1 MVAKLVGKLRG
12 CGELDGAGAH
22 FPGCPVDA
30 DNGIGILHLRAD
42 GGAIGHPPRH
52 HVVHG
57 PCAGDAGC
65 DGQRVRPFVHRGHGV
80 ALAGI
85 VVRLGGVLDFL
96 PHEKHFR
103 VLDGDGSRGRL
114 RLSRHRG
121 RPGVEGPA
129 SGERPGQLHGP
140 FLGDGDA
147 GVRDVAALHGLQ
159 RLVDGDPCGNVG
171 AAQGLYEG
179 PAFQGDGGT
188 GRAGRRRGA
197 LVPSGQFGE
206 EPFAGAGGVFHSFA
220 VTDQFLA

>member
-1 MVAKLVGKLRG
+1 MVAKLVGKLCG
-12 CGELDGAGAH
+12 GGELDGAGAH

-42 GGAIGHPPRH
+42 GGTVGHPPRH
-52 HVVHG
+52 HVIHG
-57 PCAGDAGC
+57 PCAGDAGR
-65 DGQRVRPFVHRGHGV
+65 DGQRVRPFVHGGHGV

-103 VLDGDGSRGRL
+103 VLDNYGSRGSL
-114 RLSRHRG
+114 RLSCHSG
-121 RPGVEGPA
+121 RPGVEDPA
-129 SGERPGQLHGP
+129 SGEGSGQLHGV
-140 FLGDGDA
+140 FLGDGDP
-147 GVRDVAALHGLQ
+147 GVRDVAALHSLQ
-159 RLVDGDPCGNVG
+159 RLVDDNPYGDVG

-188 GRAGRRRGA
+188 GCAGGRRSA

-206 EPFAGAGGVFHSFA
+206 EPFAGVAASFTA
-220 VTDQFLA
+220 LR